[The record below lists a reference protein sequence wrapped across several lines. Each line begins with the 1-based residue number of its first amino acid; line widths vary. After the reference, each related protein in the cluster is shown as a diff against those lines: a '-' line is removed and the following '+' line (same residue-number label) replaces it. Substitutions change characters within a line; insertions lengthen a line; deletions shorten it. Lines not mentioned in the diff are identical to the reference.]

1 MDFSMRCCASRI
13 STLLC
18 ALTLGACS
26 APPLH
31 IATAHIAQ
39 GALNAQLSW
48 SENEIVLD
56 ALDHGIA
63 LEFTLSLHAYGTAR
77 LGWRDTLAQ
86 VDRHLELRYFPLTRR
101 YQLRDLDRK
110 ETRTYA
116 ARALLVA
123 AFEDLRLD
131 LPAGFVRP
139 DTQSYAMRIDLERDH
154 LPGALRLP
162 ALLDGNWRL
171 SSGDYAWPATA
182 VD

>member
-1 MDFSMRCCASRI
+1 MRCCANRI
-13 STLLC
+13 SALLC
-18 ALTLGACS
+18 LLALGACS
-26 APPLH
+26 APPLR
-31 IATAHIAQ
+31 IDAAQVAQ
-39 GALNAQLSW
+39 GTLNAQLSW
-48 SENEIVLD
+48 SQNEVVLD

-63 LEFTLSLHAYGTAR
+63 LDFSLSLRACGPPH
-77 LGWRDTLAQ
+77 LGWRDTIAR
-86 VDRHLELRYFPLTRR
+86 VDRHLQLRYFPLSRR
-101 YQLRDLDRK
+101 YQLRDLDRN

-131 LPAGFVRP
+131 LPAGFARP

-171 SSGDYAWPATA
+171 SSGDYEWPATGA
-182 VD
+182 E